1 MQQYSFG
8 KLLIVVFILVVVAA
22 GAVSGYFL
30 AKGKVANIGGVTPKE
45 QKVEPG
51 KPPPPQLDTQT
62 FRDRAVG
69 VIEKNDLGDKYA
81 QGTHKLAREGGPSQ
95 TAYLVSSVVDLNL
108 YLGKKVEV
116 WGETFSSAQVG
127 WLMDVGKV
135 NAVD

>member
-1 MQQYSFG
+1 MQLNFFG
-8 KLLIVVFILVVVAA
+8 KVALGAFVLVVVIL
-22 GAVSGYFL
+22 GSITGNFL
-30 AKGKVANIGGVTPKE
+30 ARGKVEPLAGGKAL
-45 QKVEPG
+45 KVEPG
-51 KPPPPQLDTQT
+51 KPPPPGLDTQT

-69 VIEKNDLGDKYA
+69 VIEKNDINDKYA

-116 WGETFSSAQVG
+116 WGETFASIQVG

-135 NAVD
+135 NVLE